1 MAIITDIKKRIQ
13 ELSPA
18 QFQEFCDVLIHK
30 KGYGIVHGLGMQAG
44 TGNTTKG
51 NPDTYFR
58 KDNGKYV
65 FVAYTIEQGNIYNK
79 LKKDINKCLDVTKT
93 GLNPQN
99 IDEIIICHTSSNLK
113 AGDENQLYD
122 FCKSKGISLQI
133 WGIDE
138 IANLVHNKYRSLA
151 NDYLSLSLDTNQIFS
166 YDEFVEK
173 YDQNGM
179 SAPLNTVFQYRE
191 KEKKNI
197 ESLLNEAKV
206 VIVTGKAGVGKT
218 RLVLESIKHFSSDH
232 NLTLRCVKDNKLDL
246 YNDLVFTTENHG
258 DYLFFVDDANEVD
271 QLNLILDYIT
281 KKKTGYNVKII
292 MTVRDYVKGDVIVEV
307 KKYTLPKIVEIGSF
321 SDDEIKGFL
330 NENLHILNE
339 RYIDQIIRIA
349 EGNPRIAYMAGRLAF
364 EKQNLNAIR
373 DVSQLYDTYYSKYVN
388 GSLGKDDKLCF
399 TAGLLAIVK
408 SVNLNELSVL
418 NEIIGLYGMTQDMFI
433 EKIKKLSSLEVVEIK
448 LEKVAILSDQCLS
461 NYMLYYV
468 FFERKLV
475 AFSDVIKFGY
485 TNYRRHITKS
495 LNTIFNIFSSDKV
508 FDYFKKEI
516 LKVWKYFK
524 DNSNSDY
531 VHFVEDFHVLD
542 PEESFLF
549 VQSKL
554 QNLKDGNFN
563 PLSVDFKI
571 NEGSSDRD
579 VLNFLTGYRNSNY
592 LNYVMDLIL
601 EYCIK
606 SEAFLKCGC
615 SWLENNYGVDIESAN
630 FDYYTEVVISKYLA
644 SAIENGNQIAMIV
657 GLKWASYSLGFNFQ
671 PIEMGRNNTIKFCN
685 FNVTYSVGLKEYRS
699 VCWNIMLIL
708 ASNTLLK
715 KRVMN
720 FLYDYANH
728 LYGDVD
734 IELVK
739 GDCEYVEKLL
749 SEICCDDIDFF
760 ELINCLSNNI
770 NKLSLSIDEKWDSML
785 HGDLWELHQLL
796 TFNYH
801 NSNMEYEEY
810 DETRKEAIIQ
820 YGKSLST
827 SKIKNFVQ
835 TANQLFTDLTKNR
848 NNYYINEGINLI
860 VDQFDVE
867 KLKVFLDEFMRCGP
881 NLDVNPT
888 KILHMLNRKTD
899 SSQLLESIKEAQF
912 PQKMY
917 WRYIFFDTLPEEKV
931 NENMLNEFIIFLKD
945 DVANVEKVAKY
956 RNIKVLDKFLSIE
969 PDIYRKI
976 CLYFALNYSSNPLI
990 IGSYLSS
997 LFDIRTYSL
1006 EKLNELFKGD
1016 LDFVSK
1022 IYFMLLRENHHLD
1035 YSSDYLVHFLSLG
1048 DSNIHRYSKILISYH
1063 FNDFSYA
1070 YLQIQSLWNSQ
1081 NYINYFNTILY
1092 DLLKE
1097 DLYIWTFGNIFKELL
1112 VNREGNS
1119 FAVSQRQEQ
1128 WVKLIVEENAFND
1141 CIKDI
1146 FEGIC
1151 ELRDGIRIIAIKA
1164 FINVN
1169 QDYEIFKHLK
1179 LVPSHWSGVNSFV
1192 PAYQKQIDFYK
1203 SLFPLF
1209 TEMRFLKHKAFIKEK
1224 ISYLENSIEK
1234 EKIDNI
1240 IDDMLM

>member
-1 MAIITDIKKRIQ
+1 
-13 ELSPA
+13 
-18 QFQEFCDVLIHK
+18 
-30 KGYGIVHGLGMQAG
+30 
-44 TGNTTKG
+44 
-51 NPDTYFR
+51 
-58 KDNGKYV
+58 
-65 FVAYTIEQGNIYNK
+65 
-79 LKKDINKCLDVTKT
+79 
-93 GLNPQN
+93 
-99 IDEIIICHTSSNLK
+99 
-113 AGDENQLYD
+113 
-122 FCKSKGISLQI
+122 
-133 WGIDE
+133 
-138 IANLVHNKYRSLA
+138 
-151 NDYLSLSLDTNQIFS
+151 
-166 YDEFVEK
+166 
-173 YDQNGM
+173 
-179 SAPLNTVFQYRE
+179 
-191 KEKKNI
+191 
-197 ESLLNEAKV
+197 
-206 VIVTGKAGVGKT
+206 
-218 RLVLESIKHFSSDH
+218 
-232 NLTLRCVKDNKLDL
+232 
-246 YNDLVFTTENHG
+246 
-258 DYLFFVDDANEVD
+258 
-271 QLNLILDYIT
+271 
-281 KKKTGYNVKII
+281 

-339 RYIDQIIRIA
+339 RYINQIIRIA
-349 EGNPRIAYMAGRLAF
+349 EGNPRIAYMAGRLAL

-373 DVSQLYDTYYSKYVN
+373 DVSQLYDAYYSKYVN

-408 SVNLNELSVL
+408 SVNLNELSAL
-418 NEIIGLYGMTQDMFI
+418 NEIIGLYGMTQDMFK
-433 EKIKKLSSLEVVEIK
+433 EKIKELSSLEVVEIK
-448 LEKVAILSDQCLS
+448 LEKVAVLSDQCLS

-468 FFERKLV
+468 FFERMLV
-475 AFSDVIKFGY
+475 AFSDIIKFGY
-485 TNYRRHITKS
+485 TNYRKHITKS

-524 DNSNSDY
+524 DNSNLDY
-531 VHFVEDFHVLD
+531 EHFVEDFHVLD

-554 QNLKDGNFN
+554 QNLQEGDFD
-563 PLSVDFKI
+563 PLTVDFKI

-579 VLNFLTGYRNSNY
+579 VLNFLTGYHNSNY
-592 LNYVMDLIL
+592 LNYVMDLLL
-601 EYCIK
+601 EYCTK
-606 SEAFLKCGC
+606 SEAFFKCGC
-615 SWLENNYGVDIESAN
+615 SWLENNYGIDIESSAY
-630 FDYYTEVVISKYLA
+630 DYATQKVITKRLA

-671 PIEMGRNNTIKFCN
+671 PIEMGRNNTIKFCY
-685 FNVTYSVGLKEYRS
+685 FNVTYSTGLKEYRNI
-699 VCWNIMLIL
+699 CWNIMLNL
-708 ASNTLLK
+708 ANNTLLK

-739 GDCEYVEKLL
+739 GDLEYVEELL
-749 SEICCDDIDFF
+749 SEICCDEIDFL
-760 ELINCLSNNI
+760 ELINCLFNNI
-770 NKLSLSIDEKWDSML
+770 NKLNLSIDEKWESML

-801 NSNMEYEEY
+801 NSNMEYEKY
-810 DETRKEAIIQ
+810 NRTRKEAIIQ
-820 YGKSLST
+820 YGKRLSI
-827 SKIKNFVQ
+827 SKIKKFIQ
-835 TANQLFTDLTKNR
+835 TANHLFNDLTKNR
-848 NNYYINEGINLI
+848 NDYYINEGINLI

-881 NLDVNPT
+881 NLDIHPT
-888 KILHMLNRKTD
+888 KLLHVLNRKTD

-917 WRYIFFDTLPEEKV
+917 WCYIFFDTLPEEKV

-956 RNIKVLDKFLSIE
+956 RDIKVLHKFLSIE

-976 CLYFALNYSSNPLI
+976 CLYFVLNYRSNQLI

-1022 IYFMLLRENHHLD
+1022 IYFILLKENRHLD

-1048 DSNIHRYSKILISYH
+1048 DSNIHRYSKILISYKY
-1063 FNDFSYA
+1063 NDFSYA

-1081 NYINYFNTILY
+1081 NYINFFNTILH
-1092 DLLKE
+1092 DLLE
-1097 DLYIWTFGNIFKELL
+1097 ENLYTWTFGNIFKELL
-1112 VNREGNS
+1112 MNREDNS
-1119 FAVSQRQEQ
+1119 SIVRQRQEQ
-1128 WVKLIVEENAFND
+1128 WIKLIVAENAFND
-1141 CIKDI
+1141 CIIDI

-1151 ELRDGIRIIAIKA
+1151 ELDDDIKIIAIKA
-1164 FINVN
+1164 FIDVN
-1169 QDYEIFKHLK
+1169 QVYETFKQLK
-1179 LVPSHWSGVNSFV
+1179 FVPNHCSGVNSFV
-1192 PAYQKQIDFYK
+1192 PAYQKQIDFYT
-1203 SLFPLF
+1203 LMLPLF
-1209 TEMRFLKHKAFIKEK
+1209 TEMKFLKHKVFIKEK
-1224 ISYLENSIEK
+1224 ISYLENRIEK

-1240 IDDMLM
+1240 MDDIFM